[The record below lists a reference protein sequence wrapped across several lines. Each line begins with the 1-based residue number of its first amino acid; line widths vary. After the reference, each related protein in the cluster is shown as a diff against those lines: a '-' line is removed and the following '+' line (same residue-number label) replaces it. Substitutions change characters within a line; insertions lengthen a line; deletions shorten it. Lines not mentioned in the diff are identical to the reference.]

1 MKRGMSS
8 LPFLFPKGGGRMA
21 RLTRAAINR
30 LQHIRSG
37 IPENYRVLFTDA
49 RVAHKGQRTPGDD
62 EPVMDE
68 ELTIA
73 GLERSSGGLPVPL
86 LLRIEGAEQ
95 EVGTSEGTGWFC
107 MARRKRTDVV
117 APQSS

>member
-1 MKRGMSS
+1 
-8 LPFLFPKGGGRMA
+8 MA

-49 RVAHKGQRTPGDD
+49 RAAHKGQRTPGDD

-95 EVGTSEGTGWFC
+95 EVGTSEGTGFVWRDGREQILLRLKLYELLLN
-107 MARRKRTDVV
+107 MRRC
-117 APQSS
+117 